1 MSSDPDLGDPDL
13 DTPDLD
19 TPDSTHAE
27 NGVGDP
33 ADATP
38 VRRPLLIGDLVRLE
52 DPKGRYH
59 LVTLAEGKTFYT
71 HRGAIAH
78 DELIGKSEGVVVRT
92 TGGHGPGTPYLAMR
106 PLLAD
111 YVPAMKRGATVIYP
125 KDAAQIAG
133 AADVFPGAVVV
144 EAGAGSGGLTCTL
157 LRAVGEEGT
166 VVSYERREDFAA
178 IARTNVE
185 RFFGGPHPAWRL
197 VVDDLLTA
205 PSAADVDRVI
215 LDMLAPWECVDW
227 AAGAL
232 VPGGVFCCYVA
243 TTTQL
248 SRVVETVRQHRGF
261 TEPQSWET
269 MVRSWHVEGLAVR
282 PNHRM
287 VGHTG
292 FLMTTRRLA
301 PGVDS
306 PRRRRRPAPGAYGAE
321 YEGPGT

>member
-1 MSSDPDLGDPDL
+1 MSS
-13 DTPDLD
+13 
-19 TPDSTHAE
+19 TPDSTHADNGAGDSAG
-27 NGVGDP
+27 NGVGNAVDT
-33 ADATP
+33 TP
-38 VRRPLLIGDLVRLE
+38 VRRPLVAGDLVRLE
-52 DPKGRYH
+52 DPKGHYH
-59 LVTLAEGKTFYT
+59 LITLVEGKTFYT

-78 DELIGKSEGVVVRT
+78 DELIGRSEGVVVHA

-133 AADVFPGAVVV
+133 AADIFPGAVVV

-157 LRAVGEEGT
+157 LRSVGDAGA
-166 VVSYERREDFAA
+166 VVSYERREDFAE

-185 RFFGGPHPAWRL
+185 RFFGGPHPAWQL
-197 VVDDLLTA
+197 VVGDLLTA
-205 PSAADVDRVI
+205 PATADVDRVV
-215 LDMLAPWECVDW
+215 LDMLAPWDCVDW
-227 AAGAL
+227 AAAAL
-232 VPGGVFCCYVA
+232 VPGGVLCCYVA

-261 TEPQSWET
+261 TEPVSWET

-301 PGVDS
+301 PGVES
-306 PRRRRRPAPGAYGAE
+306 PRRKRRPAPGAYGEE
-321 YEGPGT
+321 YEGPGS